1 MAREGG
7 SGVYIYIYMLKGDGR
22 GRGLIFFTVEREG
35 VEVNVFFSPSF
46 DMCKEEGKR
55 VSSFRKTFFSLLNG

>member
-35 VEVNVFFSPSF
+35 VEVNVFFPPF
-46 DMCKEEGKR
+46 I
-55 VSSFRKTFFSLLNG
+55 